1 MQQNRKLQSKKQRGL
16 VLFLILITV
25 SLMVV
30 SCEKKPENFI
40 TSGTCG
46 DNLTWQFNDNGTL
59 TIRGEGAMTDYWFQS
74 TPWFAISEK
83 IKTVIID
90 NGVTTVGSWA
100 FDRCYNL
107 TSVELPNTI
116 TIIKYNAFCFCRSLK
131 SMQIP
136 NTVTSIGNY
145 AFRGCKS
152 LTSLEIP
159 NSVTFIGT
167 LAFYGCSGLTSVN
180 ISNSVTTIKEH
191 TFAYCS
197 NLTSLEIPNSVI
209 TIGGEAFA
217 YCQKLVSVTIPNS
230 VETIGGSAFYY
241 TNLTSVEIP
250 NSVTTIGISAFSACS
265 NLLSINVNIDNSNYC
280 SNDGVL
286 YNKSQD
292 IIICYPGGKTGIVT
306 IPNTVIT
313 IGGSAFSHCEKLT
326 SVIIPNT
333 VTKIENA
340 AFLGC
345 SGLTSVTIGN
355 SVSMIGNYAFGGC
368 RNLKSINCKANVP
381 PSIVIY
387 NNEPGMSTFEGVP
400 TNIPVY
406 VPCRTLST
414 YKNSNWGKVFSKINE
429 DC

>member
-1 MQQNRKLQSKKQRGL
+1 MQQNKKLKNTKTRGL
-16 VLFLILITV
+16 VLFLILITI

-30 SCEKKPENFI
+30 SCEKKTENFI

-59 TIRGEGAMTDYWFQS
+59 TISGNGAMGDYWFQS
-74 TPWFAISEK
+74 APWFPISEK
-83 IKTVIID
+83 IKTIIID
-90 NGVTTVGSWA
+90 DGVTTVGSWA

-107 TSVELPNTI
+107 TSVELPNSI
-116 TIIKYNAFCFCRSLK
+116 TIIKYNAFCFCRNLK

-145 AFRGCKS
+145 AFRECKN

-167 LAFYGCSGLTSVN
+167 LAFYGCSGLTSLS
-180 ISNSVTTIKEH
+180 ISSSVTTIKEH

-217 YCQKLVSVTIPNS
+217 YCQKLASVIIPNS
-230 VETIGGSAFYY
+230 VVTIGGNAFYY
-241 TNLTSVEIP
+241 NNLTIVEIP
-250 NSVTTIGISAFSACS
+250 NSVISIGISAFSACN
-265 NLLSINVNIDNSNYC
+265 NLISINVNVDNPNYS

-292 IIICYPGGKTGIVT
+292 ILLCYPGGKAGIVT
-306 IPNTVIT
+306 IPNSVTT
-313 IGGSAFSHCEKLT
+313 IGSNAFSHCEKLT
-326 SVIIPNT
+326 SVIIPNS

-340 AFLGC
+340 SFSNC
-345 SGLTSVTIGN
+345 KGLTLITIGN
-355 SVSMIGNYAFGGC
+355 SVTMIGNYAFGGC
-368 RNLKSINCKANVP
+368 SNLKSIICKTTSP
-381 PSIVIY
+381 PDIVIY
-387 NNEPGMSTFEGVP
+387 NNEPGISTFEGVP
-400 TNIPVY
+400 TNIPVS
-406 VPCRTLST
+406 VPCQTLSS
-414 YKNSNWGKVFSKINE
+414 YKNSNWEKVFSKINE